1 MIAHY
6 VHYRQE
12 EPLHLRPKSG
22 SSSDRFYTGL
32 YDNRSMQNGIS
43 LSFEQLSF
51 HMLSLLLS
59 GTHVLVYP
67 ASLSSFAEYRSV
79 TSTIVYQLTL
89 EFDLPIISLLQSSI
103 LLHPGSGV
111 VE

>member
-32 YDNRSMQNGIS
+32 YDSRSMQNGIS
-43 LSFEQLSF
+43 LSFEQISF
-51 HMLSLLLS
+51 ICYHFFCPVSTSSYILHRFRRSLNTDPLLA
-59 GTHVLVYP
+59 P
-67 ASLSSFAEYRSV
+67 
-79 TSTIVYQLTL
+79 
-89 EFDLPIISLLQSSI
+89 
-103 LLHPGSGV
+103 
-111 VE
+111 